1 MLKYFQSFFNMERE
15 HTIYLTSTGNLDVF
29 PNNNPCEFVNRLS
42 APITLDPNYE
52 YEIGL
57 VSILYPNEYYAI
69 VGNQYKNKITF
80 YTKYRKIAEIHS
92 YSYIIKNN
100 ILAGDIERLIYC
112 INNEIKLRL
121 MVYFY
126 VHYATVFGRGDIFF
140 WDKYKKRVGVHYT
153 GAPRSKEAKRKGDIE
168 HVTMAMGE
176 VIANVLG
183 FRTNSLYSIRGDDPE
198 MISTISSTAI
208 NEKLGVDYMYLY
220 TDVIQPSNF
229 GSQLV
234 NVLDCFTLDNG
245 GNKGIHNTLYKP
257 LKNSYI
263 DQISIMISDQNS
275 KKINFKEDSTLTCV
289 LHICPK

>member
-1 MLKYFQSFFNMERE
+1 MLKYVQSFFNMDRK
-15 HTIYLTSTGNLDVF
+15 HTVYLTSTGGLDVF

-42 APITLDPNYE
+42 VPITLDPNYE
-52 YEIGL
+52 YEIGP
-57 VSILYPNEYYAI
+57 VSVLYPTEYYAT

-80 YTKYRKIAEIHS
+80 HTKYREIAKIHT
-92 YSYIIKNN
+92 YSYTIKNN
-100 ILAGDIERLIYC
+100 ILADDIERLLYC

-121 MVYFY
+121 MVYFD
-126 VHYATVFGRGDIFF
+126 VHYAKVFSRSEIFY
-140 WDKYKKRVGVHYT
+140 WDKYKRRVGVHYT
-153 GAPRSKEAKRKGDIE
+153 GGPRSIETRRKGDIE

-176 VIANVLG
+176 GIANVLG
-183 FRTNSLYSIRGDDPE
+183 FRTNSLYSVRGDDHE
-198 MISTISSTAI
+198 MISTISTTPI

-234 NVLDCFTLDNG
+234 NILDCFTLDNG

-263 DQISIMISDQNS
+263 DQISIIISDQNGR
-275 KKINFKEDSTLTCV
+275 KINFKENSTLTCV
-289 LHICPK
+289 LHIRPK

>member
-1 MLKYFQSFFNMERE
+1 MLKYVQSFFNMERE
-15 HTIYLTSTGNLDVF
+15 HTVYLTSAGNLDVF

-42 APITLDPNYE
+42 VPITLDPNYE

-80 YTKYRKIAEIHS
+80 YTKYCEIAKIHT
-92 YSYIIKNN
+92 YSYIIKND
-100 ILAGDIERLIYC
+100 ILSGDIERLLYC

-121 MVYFY
+121 MVYFD
-126 VHYATVFGRGDIFF
+126 VHYAKVFGRGEIFY
-140 WDKYKKRVGVHYT
+140 WDKYKRRVGVHYT
-153 GAPRSKEAKRKGDIE
+153 GGPHSIETRRKGDIE

-176 VIANVLG
+176 GIANVLG
-183 FRTNSLYSIRGDDPE
+183 FRTNSLYSIRGDDHE
-198 MISTISSTAI
+198 MISTISTTPV

-234 NVLDCFTLDNG
+234 NILDCFTLDNG

-257 LKNSYI
+257 LQNSYI
-263 DQISIMISDQNS
+263 DQISIIISDQNGR
-275 KKINFKEDSTLTCV
+275 KINFKKKIQ
-289 LHICPK
+289 HAYK